1 MGYRKREW
9 LQTELVFDP
18 QPLIS
23 LPTAARQE
31 AVAALAALIAEV
43 MGETDRAA
51 KGGGRDD

>member
-43 MGETDRAA
+43 MGEADRAA